1 MKTIDE
7 VDIDVA
13 IGKAQKEIDILV
25 REETEVID
33 QINWYVG
40 EFRRMSLKDGEDVEY

>member
-1 MKTIDE
+1 MKSIDE

-13 IGKAQKEIDILV
+13 IGKAQKDIDILT
-25 REETEVID
+25 REETEVVD

-40 EFRRMSLKDGEDVEY
+40 EFRRMSYGEDEEY

>member
-7 VDIDVA
+7 VDIDVI
-13 IGKAQKEIDILV
+13 IGKAQKEIDIKV

-40 EFRRMSLKDGEDVEY
+40 EFRRMNS